1 MDLHSQQGI
10 ESALQDDAILPAT
23 RLVAAGVIPFLIAA
37 FIILYL
43 LPGTT
48 GERFAWEIGS
58 PLTAAL
64 MGAGY
69 LGGAYFFFRVL
80 RERRWHRAGAGFPAV
95 AVFTAVLLAATL
107 LHWDTFDPAH
117 WPFLVW
123 LVIYI
128 LTPVIVPA
136 VWLQNR
142 RLDPGTPEPSDQSL
156 PASLLAAAGVAGLSL
171 LATAALLFFVPALAV
186 EYWPWP
192 QTLLTARVMA
202 GWLALLGTGTLMLS
216 RERRWSA
223 WRLPVQ
229 SILFWQVLLLVA
241 FVIRREAFGAA
252 GPLNWFT
259 IFTVAGIVLA
269 AVLYTLLERRYRRSL
284 T

>member
-37 FIILYL
+37 SIILYL

-80 RERRWHRAGAGFPAV
+80 RERRWHRAGAGFPTV
-95 AVFTAVLLAATL
+95 AVFTAVLLVTTL
-107 LHWDTFDPAH
+107 LHWDTFDPTH

-142 RLDPGTPEPSDQSL
+142 RRDPGTPEPHDQLL
-156 PASLLAAAGVAGLSL
+156 PASLLAAAGVAGLVL

-202 GWLALLGTGTLMLS
+202 SWLALLGTGTLILS

-223 WRLPVQ
+223 WRLPMQ
-229 SILFWQVLLLVA
+229 SILLWQVLLLVA